1 MTHAHDRPHPTRTM
15 LVLGLAALAFA
26 LAQTTL
32 IPAIPELQGALNTDE
47 SGVTWTLTGYLLS
60 AAVFT
65 PVVGRLG
72 DIYGKRR
79 MLVISL
85 AAFAI
90 GSSFSAL
97 TSSLWLVVAGRAVMG
112 VGGGILPLCFGIVR
126 DEFPRERVARSV
138 GLLSATVGIGGGLGL
153 VLGGVLIDSTSY
165 RWIFWLGAAMA
176 VVAAVSAQLMVPESP
191 VRTPSRVDIRG
202 AVVLGDRSHRAAGGH
217 LPGPRGGLG
226 QRPHDRPDRGRPPR
240 SWSSGCGSRS
250 TPPSRWPTSPRSRTR
265 PS

>member
-1 MTHAHDRPHPTRTM
+1 MTHAHARPHPTRTM

-112 VGGGILPLCFGIVR
+112 VGGGIIPLCFGIVR

-153 VLGGVLIDSTSY
+153 VLGGLLIDSTSY

-176 VVAAVSAQLMVPESP
+176 VVAAVSAQLWC
-191 VRTPSRVDIRG
+191 PSRRCGRRRG
-202 AVVLGDRSHRAAGGH
+202 STSAAPWCSGI
-217 LPGPRGGLG
+217 GLIVPLVAISQAHEVG
-226 QRPHDRPDRGRPPR
+226 WGSARTIGLIAARPPR
-240 SWSSGCGSRS
+240 SWPSGCGSRS